1 MPLTQ
6 LRKYK
11 HAGQNSC
18 CTQIN
23 KNIFFKLFLTILVAK
38 LQLIKSYSLSG
49 SRYLLRRI
57 MAIEY
62 NLERKRSA
70 WNILCRRVFQTIY
83 KIKLLLLR
91 VYNYTD
97 IFELT
102 LSQTFII
109 QLIVYS

>member
-18 CTQIN
+18 CTEIN

-70 WNILCRRVFQTIY
+70 WNILFQTIY

-109 QLIVYS
+109 QSIVYS